1 MLRLFLLFTL
11 VPAFELWL
19 LLQIGARLGATQTFL
34 LIVVTGT
41 VGAWLAKRE
50 GLGVLQTLTSE
61 LHQGVPP
68 GSRLMEGA
76 MVVVGGLLLV
86 TPGVFTDLLGFALIA
101 PPSRAWIAP
110 RALAW
115 LSERVQVQGSV
126 GPIRHASPPK
136 RTGPNDPDTPFSNPF
151 DDLP

>member
-76 MVVVGGLLLV
+76 MVVVGGLLLS
-86 TPGVFTDLLGFALIA
+86 TVFTLVLVLTLALPLLSASSSSH
-101 PPSRAWIAP
+101 PST
-110 RALAW
+110 LT
-115 LSERVQVQGSV
+115 
-126 GPIRHASPPK
+126 PK
-136 RTGPNDPDTPFSNPF
+136 SRP
-151 DDLP
+151 